1 MHPSGGD
8 CATLLASGAREVGE
22 RKDPAGATEINIAG
36 LCPSLVTQWMRE
48 MLGGDRVAAV
58 PACLRAE
65 LPIFSAV

>member
-1 MHPSGGD
+1 MHPSGED

-48 MLGGDRVAAV
+48 MLGGT
-58 PACLRAE
+58 E
-65 LPIFSAV
+65 